1 MRTRHLSVAA
11 VAALSAASIAS
22 AANVVTVQQGGVG
35 RWTGLAAKE
44 CGIYGKRYAAV
55 DAACYYPV
63 DIRAKPGA
71 HAIALWDQDGRKHDG
86 TLRVEKSD
94 FPEVQMTLPDSLD
107 RFLHIGAD
115 DLARAKREHAAVAKV
130 LGGTLDAP
138 SFSLP
143 LAAPTASLPKSE
155 DDFGSVRVFDAD
167 HRSLHSGRDYPVPE
181 GNTVKAVADGKV
193 VLAGEQFFSGNS
205 VFVDHGDGL
214 VSMNFHLSSI
224 AVKDGD
230 VVKRGEALGRIGATG
245 RATGPH
251 LHLGVRWL
259 GKRIDPALLLAS
271 PDALPSVADSP
282 AEAQHKID
290 QAESREPPEQDDV
303 DDEG

>member
-1 MRTRHLSVAA
+1 MRLRPA
-11 VAALSAASIAS
+11 VAAFVSSLSIAS
-22 AANVVTVQQGGVG
+22 AAVAADVVTVQQGGVG

-55 DAACYYPV
+55 DAVCYYPV
-63 DIRAKPGA
+63 DIRAKPGV
-71 HAIALWDQDGRKHDG
+71 HAIALWDQDGRKHAG
-86 TLRVEKSD
+86 TLRVEKAD
-94 FPEVQMTLPDSLD
+94 FPDVQMTLPDTLD
-107 RFLHIGAD
+107 RYLHISND
-115 DLARAKREHAAVAKV
+115 DLARAKRERAAVGKII
-130 LGGTLDAP
+130 GGTLDAP

-155 DDFGSVRVFDAD
+155 DDFGSLRTFDAE

-230 VVKRGEALGRIGATG
+230 VVKRGQVLGKIGATG

-251 LHLGVRWL
+251 LHLGIRWL
-259 GKRIDPALLLAS
+259 GKRVDPALLLAS
-271 PDALPSVADSP
+271 PNALPSVADSP
-282 AEAQHKID
+282 TEAQRKID
-290 QAESREPPEQDDV
+290 KAESREPPEKDDV

>member
-1 MRTRHLSVAA
+1 MRTRSV
-11 VAALSAASIAS
+11 VSAAIAAS
-22 AANVVTVQQGGVG
+22 LMASSAIAANVVTVQQGGVG
-35 RWTGLAAKE
+35 RWTGMAAKD
-44 CGIYGKRYAAV
+44 CAIYGKRYAAV

-94 FPEVQMTLPDSLD
+94 FPEVQMTLPDTLD
-107 RFLHIGAD
+107 RFLHISND
-115 DLARAKREHAAVAKV
+115 DLARAKGDRAAVAKI

-155 DDFGSVRVFDAD
+155 DDFGSLRVFDAD

-193 VLAGEQFFSGNS
+193 VLAADQFFSGNS

-214 VSMNFHLSSI
+214 VSMNFHLASI
-224 AVKDGD
+224 AVKEGD
-230 VVKRGEALGRIGATG
+230 VVKRGQPLGKIGATG

-251 LHLGVRWL
+251 LHLGFRWL

-271 PDALPSVADSP
+271 PNALPSVADTP
-282 AEAQHKID
+282 AQAQRKID
-290 QAESREPPEQDDV
+290 KAQSREPPEKDDV